1 MNRRL
6 IIVGAIAVLAF
17 GATYMFLRGASNSAP
32 PPSAEVQPK
41 VDIEQVLVAAQ
52 DLPMGTVV
60 NEGATVWHP
69 WPKADVS
76 ELMITKSVKPDA
88 LKDVEG
94 SMTRVAFLRGEPIR
108 HDKLVKAGDGRLHV
122 GDSADWKARSRD
134 QDRQRRQLDG
144 WRIHSAQ

>member
-17 GATYMFLRGASNSAP
+17 GATYTVLRGSANP
-32 PPSAEVQPK
+32 APSPSAEAPPK
-41 VDIEQVLVAAQ
+41 VDVEQVLVAGQ

-60 NEGATVWHP
+60 NEGAAAWHP

-76 ELMITKSVKPDA
+76 ELMITKSAKSDG

-94 SMTRVAFLRGEPIR
+94 SMTRTAFLRGEPIR
-108 HDKLVKAGDGRLHV
+108 HDKLVQAGAGGVMAAILPTGKPAVAIKIDNDGNSTP
-122 GDSADWKARSRD
+122 G
-134 QDRQRRQLDG
+134 
-144 WRIHSAQ
+144 